1 MFYIISSWNL
11 LKVNFSILS
20 IYLFYFEESQSF
32 YNFLIVVIKL
42 LGLLLFRSILRM
54 QAKTITRIK
63 LSYLLQRIV
72 EFDNSLLLCEFY
84 AIIILQVFFF
94 VNGLKVSISLFKS
107 LALSIFIK
115 LCYLCLKFTVNIMK
129 DQLSFDISY
138 FSLFFYFYPY

>member
-129 DQLSFDISY
+129 DQLSFDIRY

>member
-1 MFYIISSWNL
+1 MFYIISSLNL
-11 LKVNFSILS
+11 LKVNFSISS

-129 DQLSFDISY
+129 DQLSFDIRY